1 MVGKV
6 KMNEGLD
13 VGLKEAGSTDKGL
26 FGLGTLSA
34 AFWGWV
40 KKVGWGVF
48 KPNRA
53 ASHTA
58 RLRLGQEAGVGAGP
72 ESHGRGVDGFVGVG
86 VG

>member
-1 MVGKV
+1 M
-6 KMNEGLD
+6 
-13 VGLKEAGSTDKGL
+13 KEAGSTDKGL

-34 AFWGWV
+34 AFWGRIEQV
-40 KKVGWGVF
+40 EWGVS

-53 ASHTA
+53 ASQHTA
-58 RLRLGQEAGVGAGP
+58 RLGLRQEAGVGAGP